1 MEHTPPSSA
10 SPVRIEPWSDGDLEL
25 LRRVNAP
32 ELMDHLGGP
41 ESEEQLTVR
50 HGRYVELSAD
60 RTGRG
65 RMFRITLADGSGG
78 EAVGTIGFWERTW
91 QGQEV
96 YETGWAVLAGHQ
108 GRGIA
113 TAATRAVV
121 EQARAE
127 RKHRYLHAYPSV
139 DNGASNAV
147 CRRAGFILIGEC
159 EFEYPPG
166 HVLLTNDWRL
176 DLTPEL
182 GSEPGPELSQNSG
195 PEAC

>member
-41 ESEEQLTVR
+41 ESEEQLMVR
-50 HGRYVELSAD
+50 HGRYVEMSAD

-65 RMFRITLADGSGG
+65 RMFRITLADGGGG

-96 YETGWAVLAGHQ
+96 YETGWAVLTGHQ

-147 CRRAGFILIGEC
+147 CRRVGFVLIGEC
-159 EFEYPPG
+159 DFEYPPG
-166 HVLLTNDWRL
+166 HALLTNDWRL

-182 GSEPGPELSQNSG
+182 GSGPGPGLSPSSG